1 MPVAPAESLA
11 RKWFLPRNRM
21 SELFTYGS
29 VGGVGYNLGAT
40 RGKAR
45 SYPERDGTG
54 VSIVRNGRRY
64 CDFAGCQQLA
74 YGPPVSSMPYAA
86 RGLTCETSR

>member
-29 VGGVGYNLGAT
+29 VGGVGYNLGGNSGGRPAPT
-40 RGKAR
+40 RKEPRAG
-45 SYPERDGTG
+45 ERNVFDDLLDLT
-54 VSIVRNGRRY
+54 I
-64 CDFAGCQQLA
+64 
-74 YGPPVSSMPYAA
+74 GPLPK
-86 RGLTCETSR
+86 R